1 MPHSPTVLFYPTQ
14 AAPMETTTLNLA
26 AVEIMDILPVLAA
39 FALGFGARLV
49 GLPPLV
55 GFLAAGFVMG
65 ALGMQASDGL
75 YEIADVG
82 VTLLLFTIGLKLKIK
97 QLLSPSV
104 WATAGVHMALISGAA
119 ALLILLLGLTGLSL
133 FAGLD
138 PGTALLIGFALSFS
152 STVFAVKVLE
162 ENGEMESLH
171 GRIAIGVLI
180 MQDLFAVIFIAVS
193 AGKLPSVWA
202 LGLLLLIPARP
213 LLLKLLERTGHGEM
227 MVLLGWL
234 LPLGGAALFESVG
247 VKADLGALLLGVL
260 LAGHPKTDEL
270 AKALMGFKDL
280 FLIGFFLTIGLTGT
294 IGWEVLG
301 LALVLMLL
309 LPFKVALY
317 FWLLAKFRLRA
328 RSATLASLGLANFS
342 EFGLIV
348 GAIGQ
353 SAGWLG
359 GDWLTVIALA
369 LALSFALAAPL
380 NKFGKQIYR
389 HWHDELVA
397 FESVDR
403 LPGDDVIDPGNA
415 QIVIFGMGRVGS
427 AAYDFL
433 HQRFGDVVL
442 GIDRDNAAV
451 ELHRRHGRRVI
462 QGDATD
468 YDFWSRARTQ
478 GEVRHALLT
487 FPDHTANLAAAQ
499 LFKEFGFQVTLASIA
514 KFEDQVGEL
523 KAAGVHEVFNLYA
536 EAGTGFAEH
545 VWERLEGG
553 NSA

>member
-1 MPHSPTVLFYPTQ
+1 MQSTV
-14 AAPMETTTLNLA
+14 TLNLA

-39 FALGFGARLV
+39 FALGFVARLA

-55 GFLAAGFVMG
+55 GFLAAGFLMG
-65 ALGMQASDGL
+65 AMGMQASDGL
-75 YEIADVG
+75 QEIADIG

-97 QLLSPSV
+97 QLLSPAV
-104 WATAGVHMALISGAA
+104 WATASLHMAVIVAAAA
-119 ALLILLLGLTGLSL
+119 ALLMLAGVAGVGL
-133 FAGLD
+133 FADLD
-138 PGTALLIGFALSFS
+138 GGTALLIGFALSFS

-162 ENGEMESLH
+162 QNGEMESLH

-193 AGKLPSVWA
+193 AGKIPSVWA

-213 LLLKLLERTGHGEM
+213 LLIKLLERTGHGEM

-234 LPLGGAALFESVG
+234 LPLGGAALFEAVG

-270 AKALMGFKDL
+270 SKALMSFKDL
-280 FLIGFFLTIGLTGT
+280 FLIGFFLTIGLTGSVT
-294 IGWEVLG
+294 WQLLG
-301 LALVLMLL
+301 IALLLMLL
-309 LPFKVALY
+309 LPLKVALY
-317 FWLLAKFRLRA
+317 YWLLAKFRLRA

-369 LALSFALAAPL
+369 LALSFVLAAPL
-380 NKFGKQIYR
+380 NKFGKEIYR
-389 HWHDELVA
+389 HWHDTLVA
-397 FESVDR
+397 WESARR
-403 LPGDDVIDPGNA
+403 LPGDDFIDPGNA
-415 QIVIFGMGRVGS
+415 EIVVFGMGRVGS
-427 AAYDFL
+427 AAYDYL
-433 HQRFGDVVL
+433 RQRFGDVVL
-442 GIDRDNAAV
+442 GVDRDLSAV
-451 ELHRRHGRRVI
+451 ELHRSRGRQVI

-468 YDFWSRARTQ
+468 YDFWARTRSQ
-478 GEVRHALLT
+478 GRVRYALLT
-487 FPDHTANLAAAQ
+487 FPDHTANLAVAR
-499 LFKEFGFQVTLASIA
+499 LFREFGFQVVLASIA
-514 KFEDQVGEL
+514 KFDDQVGEL
-523 KAAGVHEVFNLYA
+523 KAAGVQEVFNLYA

-545 VWERLEGG
+545 VWERLEET
-553 NSA
+553 A